1 MLELE
6 RREKE
11 ELQKQLEVTSA
22 RLQSFENVRP
32 SLNSRNVINGLTTG
46 QTNAET
52 IDNLYI
58 AELEEQRD
66 RLSLE
71 N

>member
-1 MLELE
+1 M
-6 RREKE
+6 
-11 ELQKQLEVTSA
+11 
-22 RLQSFENVRP
+22 
-32 SLNSRNVINGLTTG
+32 NGLTTG